1 MRLRASCRAIL
12 VLVALLPVSAC
23 SPRTAGQPPGS
34 AEILWDTWGVPHL
47 YAGDPEGLLRA
58 FGWAQMESHGD
69 LVLELY
75 GQARGRAAEY
85 WGEDQLESDRW
96 VRTMGIPERAQQWY
110 EAQTPEFR
118 RCLDAFASG
127 INEYAET
134 HPDAIGERVRT
145 VLPVD
150 AVDVLAHTQR
160 VIHFSFVGRPRAVDQ
175 ARQLV
180 AGEGSNAWAIAP
192 SRSEAGHAMLLI
204 NPHLAWSGQQLFSE
218 VHLVGPGIDFYGA
231 NLVGFPVPVLGFN
244 HDLGWTHTVNTFDGA
259 DSYELTLDGDGYR
272 FDGGVRPFE
281 SEEQALKIRQEDG
294 TLREQ
299 ALTIRR
305 SVHGPVIAEGKGK
318 AVAFRVVG
326 LDAPRMLEQWW
337 DMCRAA
343 DLEQFETALRGL
355 QIPMFNVLY
364 ADRDGHILYL
374 FNGRVPRRPRGTYGE
389 WLGVM
394 PGDTSDT
401 LWTDV
406 LSYDEL
412 PRILDPPTGWLQNAN
427 DPPWTTTFPAA
438 LDPARFPS
446 YLAPQFMHFR
456 AQQSARLLAEDS
468 SLTFDELV
476 ESKHSTR
483 MLLADRL
490 LDELIAAAREHGGD
504 SARRAAEVLA
514 AWDRSA
520 EADSRGAVLFAR
532 WADRMELARIA
543 FAFNDEARQLM
554 GETFTTP
561 WDPAAPFTTPVG
573 LRARE
578 RAAEVLGAVA
588 DELLEEHGNL
598 AIPWGEVHR
607 LRYGGRDLPAN
618 GGEGDPIGVFRTTW
632 FGPPENGVAPVVG
645 GDGFYAAVEF
655 TQPLRARVL
664 LAYGNATRPGSP
676 HVGDQI
682 ELYARNEMRTPWL
695 TRAEVEANLESRERL
710 GEE

>member
-1 MRLRASCRAIL
+1 V
-12 VLVALLPVSAC
+12 VLVIGVVVPMTAC
-23 SPRTAGQPPGS
+23 SPSSGDLPSGS
-34 AEILWDTWGVPHL
+34 PEILWDTWGVPHI
-47 YAGDPEGLLRA
+47 YAESDESLFGA

-69 LVLELY
+69 LLLELF
-75 GQARGRAAEY
+75 GQARGRSAEY
-85 WGEDQLESDRW
+85 WGEEGLESDRW
-96 VRTMGIPERAQQWY
+96 VRTMGIYERSQRWY
-110 EAQTPEFR
+110 DDQTPEFR
-118 RCLDAFASG
+118 RLLDAFTTG
-127 INEYAET
+127 MNEYAEA
-134 HPDAIGERVRT
+134 HGEEISKRARK

-160 VIHFSFVGRPRAVDQ
+160 VIHFSFVGRPRSVDQ

-192 SRSEAGHAMLLI
+192 SRSGSGSSMLLI
-204 NPHLAWSGQQLFSE
+204 NPHLAWSGQQLFYE
-218 VHLVGPGIDFYGA
+218 AHLTGPGVDCYGA
-231 NLVGFPVPVLGFN
+231 TLVGFPVVLLGFN
-244 HDLGWTHTVNTFDGA
+244 HHLGWTHTVNTFDGA
-259 DSYELTLDGDGYR
+259 DSYELILDGDGYR
-272 FDGGVRPFE
+272 YDGEVRAFE
-281 SEEQALKIRQEDG
+281 SEEQTLQVRQEDG

-305 SVHGPVIAEGKGK
+305 SVHGPVIAEGHGK

-337 DMCRAA
+337 DMSRAT
-343 DLEQFETALRGL
+343 DLEQFEGALRGL
-355 QIPMFNVLY
+355 QVPMFNVVY
-364 ADRDGHILYL
+364 ADRDGHILYV
-374 FNGRVPRRPRGTYGE
+374 FNGRVPKRPRGTYVE

-394 PGDTSDT
+394 SGDTSDT

-412 PRILDPPTGWLQNAN
+412 PRVLDPPSGWLQSAN

-438 LDPARFPS
+438 LDPARFPA

-456 AQQSARLLAEDS
+456 AQQSARLLAEDE
-468 SLTFDELV
+468 SLTFEELV

-490 LDELIAAAREHGGD
+490 LDELVEAAQEHGGD
-504 SARRAAEVLA
+504 TARRAAEVLA

-520 EADSRGAVLFAR
+520 DADSRGAVLFAR
-532 WADRMELARIA
+532 WADRMELARVA

-561 WDPAAPFTTPVG
+561 WDPSAPFTTPVG
-573 LRARE
+573 LKARE

-588 DELLEEHGNL
+588 DELLEEHGDL
-598 AIPWGEVHR
+598 AIPWGEVYR
-607 LRYGGRDLPAN
+607 LRYGGWDLPAN

-645 GDGFYAAVEF
+645 GDAFYAAVEF

-664 LAYGNATRPGSP
+664 LAYGNATQPGSP
-676 HVGDQI
+676 HLGDQV
-682 ELYARNEMRTPWL
+682 ELYARQEMRKPWL
-695 TRAEVEANLESRERL
+695 TRAEVEANLESREGL
-710 GEE
+710 GEK